1 MTTWKR
7 ISTNIRDR
15 RVVKKGTRECFKVK
29 DIVERAFGLHTSV
42 MPVGPQEQHC
52 AQSKASSSKVKS
64 VKGRAASRA
73 PSKETDADYDDYE
86 EIPCQECGKKDH
98 GEHMVLCDTCDC
110 GYHIHCLKPRLKK
123 VPTEDEEWTCANC
136 KMDFFAKNVF
146 FCDDEDFPK
155 SLTTQMDVIFIESSS
170 TQTKWFD
177 EIDDK
182 SLLDRIS
189 CVLIPSGR
197 PKFMELI
204 DLESFVVLQSSKC
217 HNAKASQDENHSGPW
232 DYGSV
237 KKLGL
242 RFRDE
247 TGAYCLPDAVDG
259 VEVKISWSRGNIKLK
274 GDCYHTDSYLT
285 TKIGCLPDCKVTKST
300 KITVAAR
307 LEQGTPI
314 RLEHL
319 LKMQHG
325 EPAGLLLKLE
335 KNAVGSSSG
344 DDSDVRVH
352 EMFGLMIEVQDA
364 HLEKVLI
371 TDDCKLEMKEFYFKD
386 SHKLR
391 NDVESQSVSGR
402 VGEQQ
407 WGPCEA
413 EFDKDKGVFT
423 IHRCRFQG
431 KAGKGRLIMKAQLVC
446 RDVTK
451 DLESELSLKLVAGE
465 AKMVTLK
472 EPLLTA
478 DPKRIL
484 ISREAP
490 DLKRIRVQVTDVS
503 QNLVHW
509 KAGVQLNFTEPTR
522 RAASSFPFVFQDDFS
537 YILDLKIADFEPAIL
552 QKGNVI
558 EAQITPG
565 GPRGRF
571 LEAQQLSFLVEA
583 SNRVEKIS
591 QQLSNSEAV
600 FSNETFKAKVT
611 LATEDN
617 KSLPQLCRRAC
628 AIILWKVGQ
637 TAEKRLTL
645 KECRNVKW
653 HEQDNTV
660 SFEIP
665 ANLVNGNSTAGNNN
679 VSGGIFYFV

>member
-1 MTTWKR
+1 
-7 ISTNIRDR
+7 
-15 RVVKKGTRECFKVK
+15 
-29 DIVERAFGLHTSV
+29 
-42 MPVGPQEQHC
+42 
-52 AQSKASSSKVKS
+52 
-64 VKGRAASRA
+64 
-73 PSKETDADYDDYE
+73 
-86 EIPCQECGKKDH
+86 
-98 GEHMVLCDTCDC
+98 
-110 GYHIHCLKPRLKK
+110 
-123 VPTEDEEWTCANC
+123 
-136 KMDFFAKNVF
+136 
-146 FCDDEDFPK
+146 
-155 SLTTQMDVIFIESSS
+155 MDVIFIESSS

-232 DYGSV
+232 DYGSE

-247 TGAYCLPDAVDG
+247 TGAYCLPNAVDG
-259 VEVKISWSRGNIKLK
+259 IEVNISWSRGTIKLK
-274 GDCYHTDSYLT
+274 GDCYHSDSYRT

-300 KITVAAR
+300 KITVTAR
-307 LEQGTPI
+307 LEQGTSI

-325 EPAGLLLKLE
+325 EPAGLHLKLE
-335 KNAVGSSSG
+335 EYADGSSSG
-344 DDSDVRVH
+344 DDSEVRVH

-364 HLEKVLI
+364 HKEKVLI

-386 SHKLR
+386 SRKLQ
-391 NDVESQSVSGR
+391 NDVESQSVSDR
-402 VGEQQ
+402 VGEQR
-407 WGPCEA
+407 WGSCEA

-509 KAGVQLNFTEPTR
+509 HAGVQLNFTEPTR
-522 RAASSFPFVFQDDFS
+522 RAASSFPFMFQDDFS

-628 AIILWKVGQ
+628 AIILWRVGQ
-637 TAEKRLTL
+637 TAEKKRVTL
-645 KECRNVKW
+645 KECSSVKW

-665 ANLVNGNSTAGNNN
+665 ANLVKGNSTNGNNN
-679 VSGGIFYFV
+679 VAGEYFLCFEYKEYRDGFNEGSTMKSDSCKITVLPGSLSVVYLFM

>member
-1 MTTWKR
+1 
-7 ISTNIRDR
+7 
-15 RVVKKGTRECFKVK
+15 
-29 DIVERAFGLHTSV
+29 
-42 MPVGPQEQHC
+42 
-52 AQSKASSSKVKS
+52 
-64 VKGRAASRA
+64 
-73 PSKETDADYDDYE
+73 
-86 EIPCQECGKKDH
+86 
-98 GEHMVLCDTCDC
+98 
-110 GYHIHCLKPRLKK
+110 
-123 VPTEDEEWTCANC
+123 
-136 KMDFFAKNVF
+136 
-146 FCDDEDFPK
+146 
-155 SLTTQMDVIFIESSS
+155 
-170 TQTKWFD
+170 
-177 EIDDK
+177 
-182 SLLDRIS
+182 
-189 CVLIPSGR
+189 
-197 PKFMELI
+197 
-204 DLESFVVLQSSKC
+204 
-217 HNAKASQDENHSGPW
+217 
-232 DYGSV
+232 
-237 KKLGL
+237 
-242 RFRDE
+242 
-247 TGAYCLPDAVDG
+247 
-259 VEVKISWSRGNIKLK
+259 
-274 GDCYHTDSYLT
+274 
-285 TKIGCLPDCKVTKST
+285 
-300 KITVAAR
+300 
-307 LEQGTPI
+307 
-314 RLEHL
+314 
-319 LKMQHG
+319 
-325 EPAGLLLKLE
+325 
-335 KNAVGSSSG
+335 
-344 DDSDVRVH
+344 
-352 EMFGLMIEVQDA
+352 MIEVQDA

-465 AKMVTLK
+465 AKMVTIK
-472 EPLLTA
+472 EPLLPA
-478 DPKRIL
+478 DPKIIQ

-490 DLKRIRVQVTDVS
+490 GLKRIRLQVTDVS

-522 RAASSFPFVFQDDFS
+522 RAASSSPFMFQDQDDFS

-571 LEAQQLSFLVEA
+571 LEAQRLLFQVEA

-591 QQLSNSEAV
+591 QELSNSEAV

-628 AIILWKVGQ
+628 AIILWRVGQ
-637 TAEKRLTL
+637 TAEKQRITL
-645 KECRNVKW
+645 KQCINVKW

-679 VSGGIFYFV
+679 VSGEYFISFEYKETRDGFNEGSTMESDPCKITVLPGSLSVAYLFM